1 MLSCSGSGPEGRS
14 PTILLLATSR
24 TCTVSSSLAQTRS
37 DLPSLVSMMPRGRW
51 PTRIVSFT
59 SSVSLSMTVIE
70 LPFSFET

>member
-1 MLSCSGSGPEGRS
+1 
-14 PTILLLATSR
+14 
-24 TCTVSSSLAQTRS
+24 
-37 DLPSLVSMMPRGRW
+37 MMPRGRW